1 MAVKQQKF
9 SDLDLSFQPHPA
21 TGDLVPLRGD
31 RAVARAVR
39 QIILT
44 NSYEKLFNPS
54 FGGNI
59 LSYLFENFTP
69 QTDRIVKTKI
79 QEALRDYEPRVEI
92 VLIKFTRPDDSDFE
106 SSNNISI
113 SIQFRIKGQS
123 EVTQLDFSLKRVR

>member
-69 QTDRIVKTKI
+69 QTDRIVKSKI

>member
-44 NSYEKLFNPS
+44 NSYEKLFNPD

-92 VLIKFTRPDDSDFE
+92 VLIKFTRPSDSDFE